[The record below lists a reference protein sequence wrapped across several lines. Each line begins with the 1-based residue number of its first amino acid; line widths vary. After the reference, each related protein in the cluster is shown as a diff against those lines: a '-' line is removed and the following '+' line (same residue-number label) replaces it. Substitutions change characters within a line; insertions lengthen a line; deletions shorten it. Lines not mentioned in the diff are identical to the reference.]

1 MTFLEKIKA
10 KRAAENGAAVAPAVQ
25 TANEIVNNATEKT
38 EKKASPLQGIL
49 ARKKAAEAAKAANKE
64 AETAASAEE
73 AKKPVAEEA
82 PAPQAEEKVEAKSEA
97 EPKAEAPAEKKQE
110 EAVKAEEQPTKK
122 AKEEK
127 AEEAKEE
134 KVEEAPATEEKAE
147 ETVAEEPKKKRKSTR
162 KKAAKKETAEETEAA
177 PVVLNAREFEV
188 QNIMDCK
195 MSYEEMVAKFES
207 SLVDDS
213 WEDYKKSV
221 LTELENI
228 KVASDMNPGMLNVT
242 LTQLNDLDRL
252 ITPDHSQFK
261 ALLETLTNKEDGICT
276 CIRYQAMANGANE
289 NERRANGYYALTN
302 ATYEGEKINF
312 INLIAGTRMKYI
324 FLDSIKQRIKF
335 MSNLC
340 ITFLG
345 ALKIEN
351 SMDIAINAVAK

>member
-10 KRAAENGAAVAPAVQ
+10 KRAAENGAATAPAVQ
-25 TANEIVNNATEKT
+25 AANEIVENTTKKA
-38 EKKASPLQGIL
+38 EKKTSPLQGIL
-49 ARKKAAEAAKAANKE
+49 ARKKAAEAAKAAEKAE
-64 AETAASAEE
+64 AAA
-73 AKKPVAEEA
+73 P
-82 PAPQAEEKVEAKSEA
+82 AEEKKEAV
-97 EPKAEAPAEKKQE
+97 PKEAPAEKVKAEVEPKTEAPAEEKQK
-110 EAVKAEEQPTKK
+110 EAVKAEEKPAEEVKAE
-122 AKEEK
+122 AKEEAPVTKEK
-127 AEEAKEE
+127 AEEA
-134 KVEEAPATEEKAE
+134 
-147 ETVAEEPKKKRKSTR
+147 VAEEPKKKRKSSR
-162 KKAAKKETAEETEAA
+162 KKATKKETAEEADAA
-177 PVVLNAREFEV
+177 PVMLNAREFEV

-213 WEDYKKSV
+213 WEDYKKNV
-221 LTELENI
+221 LTQLDSINI
-228 KVASDMNPGMLNVT
+228 ASDMNAGTLCVT
-242 LTQLNDLDRL
+242 LTELNDLDKL
-252 ITPDHSQFK
+252 ITPDHSYFK

-276 CIRYQAMANGANE
+276 CIRYQAMAHGANE

-302 ATYEGEKINF
+302 GTYEGEKVNF

-351 SMDIAINAVAK
+351 SMDIAINAAAK

>member
-97 EPKAEAPAEKKQE
+97 EPKTETSAEKKQE
-110 EAVKAEEQPTKK
+110 EA
-122 AKEEK
+122 
-127 AEEAKEE
+127 
-134 KVEEAPATEEKAE
+134 PAIEEKAE
-147 ETVAEEPKKKRKSTR
+147 ETVAEETKKKRKSTR
-162 KKAAKKETAEETEAA
+162 KKATKKETAEETEAA

-351 SMDIAINAVAK
+351 SMDIAINAAAK

>member
-10 KRAAENGAAVAPAVQ
+10 KRAAEKGAATAPAVQ
-25 TANEIVNNATEKT
+25 AANAIVENATEKA

-49 ARKKAAEAAKAANKE
+49 ARKKAAEAAKAAEKAEAAAPAEEKKE
-64 AETAASAEE
+64 A
-73 AKKPVAEEA
+73 VAEEA
-82 PAPQAEEKVEAKSEA
+82 PAKKAEA
-97 EPKAEAPAEKKQE
+97 EAELKIEAPAEEKQK
-110 EAVKAEEQPTKK
+110 EAVKAEEKPAEEVKAE
-122 AKEEK
+122 AKEEAPVTKEK
-127 AEEAKEE
+127 AEEA
-134 KVEEAPATEEKAE
+134 
-147 ETVAEEPKKKRKSTR
+147 VAEEPKKKRKSSR
-162 KKAAKKETAEETEAA
+162 KKATKKETTEEADAA
-177 PVVLNAREFEV
+177 PVMLSAREFEV

-213 WEDYKKSV
+213 WEDYKKNV
-221 LTELENI
+221 LTQLDSINI
-228 KVASDMNPGMLNVT
+228 ASDMNTGTLCVT
-242 LTQLNDLDRL
+242 LTELNDLDKL
-252 ITPDHSQFK
+252 ITPDHSYFK

-276 CIRYQAMANGANE
+276 CIRYQAMAQGANE

-302 ATYEGEKINF
+302 GTYEGEKVNF

-351 SMDIAINAVAK
+351 SMDIAINAAAK

>member
-10 KRAAENGAAVAPAVQ
+10 KRAAENGAATAPAVQ
-25 TANEIVNNATEKT
+25 AANAIVENATEKA

-49 ARKKAAEAAKAANKE
+49 ARKKAAEAAKAAEKAEAAAPAKEKKE
-64 AETAASAEE
+64 AVTE
-73 AKKPVAEEA
+73 
-82 PAPQAEEKVEAKSEA
+82 
-97 EPKAEAPAEKKQE
+97 EAPAEKVEGKVEAEVKAEAEPKTEAPAEEKQE
-110 EAVKAEEQPTKK
+110 EAVKAEEKPAEEVK
-122 AKEEK
+122 A
-127 AEEAKEE
+127 EAKE
-134 KVEEAPATEEKAE
+134 EEAPATEEKAE
-147 ETVAEEPKKKRKSTR
+147 EAVAEEPKKKRKSSR
-162 KKAAKKETAEETEAA
+162 KKATKKETAEEADAA
-177 PVVLNAREFEV
+177 PVMLSAREFEV

-213 WEDYKKSV
+213 WEDYKKNV
-221 LTELENI
+221 LTQLDSINI
-228 KVASDMNPGMLNVT
+228 ASDMNAGTLCVT
-242 LTQLNDLDRL
+242 LTELNDLDKL
-252 ITPDHSQFK
+252 ITPDHSYFK

-276 CIRYQAMANGANE
+276 CIRYQAMAQGANE

-302 ATYEGEKINF
+302 GTYEGEKVNF

-351 SMDIAINAVAK
+351 SMDIAINAAAK